1 MILRDF
7 MMRRGFA
14 LIATVVVTLM
24 LAPCDSRAQIQKEA
38 SKAAANEMASDRA
51 FLEWL
56 DALRSEARRRGISE
70 STLNAALNDIA
81 PVMRV
86 IELDRNQP
94 EFTQTFWTYLR
105 KQVNDHRIKRGR
117 AMLSKHLDLLNNIHA
132 EYGVP
137 PRYLIALWGLE
148 TTFGDY
154 LGSFRVIE
162 ALATLAYDQRRAQF
176 FRAELLNALKIVEEG
191 HISPDAMQG
200 SWAGAMGHMQFIPST
215 FTGHAV
221 DYTGDGRKDIWD
233 SLPDAFAS
241 AANFLCNIGWQPE
254 QIWGREV
261 RLPENFNLMLATLD
275 MKKTLAEWSSL
286 GVRRSDWKALPQ
298 ANMAGS
304 IVLPQGYKGPAF
316 LVYDNFR
323 AILRWNRSINYAI
336 SVGYLAD
343 RIVELPQ
350 IANGRDAEHEP
361 LSLEEAKEMQQLLNL
376 LGFDAGPEDGLLGF
390 HTSSAIRAFQNE
402 HSLPPDG
409 YPSPALLKRLR
420 TLAATIP

>member
-1 MILRDF
+1 MTLLDALR
-7 MMRRGFA
+7 RRGFA
-14 LIATVVVTLM
+14 FILTVVVALM
-24 LAPCDSRAQIQKEA
+24 LAPCQIRAQIQKDA
-38 SKAAANEMASDRA
+38 SKAAANETAPDRA

-56 DALRSEARRRGISE
+56 DALRAEARRRGISE
-70 STLNAALNDIA
+70 STLNAALNEIA

-117 AMLSKHLDLLNNIHA
+117 ALLSKHLDLLNNIHA

-148 TTFGDY
+148 TTFGEY

-191 HISPDAMQG
+191 HISPDAMWG

-215 FTGHAV
+215 FIGHAV
-221 DYTGDGRKDIWD
+221 DYTGDDRKDIWD

-241 AANFLCNIGWQPE
+241 AANFLCNIGWKSE

-261 RLPENFNLMLATLD
+261 RLPEDFNLMLATMD
-275 MKKTLAEWSSL
+275 MKKTIAEWSSL
-286 GVRRSDWKALPQ
+286 GVRRSDWTALPQ
-298 ANMAGS
+298 ADMAGS
-304 IVLPQGYKGPAF
+304 MVLPQGYKGPAF

-343 RIVELPQ
+343 RIAGLPQ

-361 LSLEEAKEMQQLLNL
+361 LSREEAMEMQHLLNL
-376 LGFDAGPEDGLLGF
+376 LGFDAGPEDGLLGP
-390 HTSSAIRAFQNE
+390 HTSSAIRAFQKE
-402 HSLPPDG
+402 RSLPLDG

-420 TLAATIP
+420 ALAAATS